1 MTLRRGPKLGL
12 MLLAFAM
19 SFALAPE
26 RTKVIHADG
35 DDVTLTGCV
44 VQGND
49 GDNGFLL
56 TNVLPAS
63 IDMSTRAAARENQA
77 NQGGAPTEG
86 TSGSSVPGTSASL
99 PGASNVVYLLE
110 DLENDDDLPNFSGKR
125 VEVRGELKGDVK
137 KGEME
142 VERDGDWVKMEIK
155 SDGKKVKTRIPYV
168 SVMPNSTNTA
178 VGTSGTGMK
187 DDQEIELKLNVRRL
201 DVKDVKIVSGSC
213 GS

>member
-12 MLLAFAM
+12 MLIAFAM

-26 RTKVIHADG
+26 RTKVVHADE
-35 DDVTLTGCV
+35 DDVSLTGCI

-63 IDMSTRAAARENQA
+63 IDMSTRAAARDNQA
-77 NQGGAPTEG
+77 EQGA
-86 TSGSSVPGTSASL
+86 SVSASADPASQGTAANL
-99 PGASNVVYLLE
+99 PGASNVVYLLN
-110 DLENDDDLPNFSGKR
+110 DLENDDDLPNFTGKR
-125 VEVRGELKGDVK
+125 VEVRGELKGNVE
-137 KGEME
+137 KGQME
-142 VERDGDWVKMEIK
+142 VERDGDWVKLEIK
-155 SDGKKVKTRIPYV
+155 SDGKNVKTRIPYV
-168 SVMPNSTNTA
+168 SVMPNPTNS
-178 VGTSGTGMK
+178 VGTSGSTRMK
-187 DDQEIELKLNVRRL
+187 DDDEIKLNINVRKL